1 MKKLKFPKIS
11 EKMKRRFLAGAFAVM
26 TIFVSVMAYLT
37 STERTTN
44 RFTIGDIKID
54 LVEPSFPGNADPD
67 NVPTNHRT
75 LDNNGS
81 FAYSNGGWK
90 RLDTE
95 PTETELINNA
105 KYVTNNG
112 TRITTT
118 KPNNLTGS
126 NDEPLTLLGIRIYSD
141 QEQWCAKNGDN
152 NYYTYVEGNEW
163 TPSDSDPTTVSPYW
177 TIDELSEVPTTA
189 QSFKVEGDNVTFYK
203 TVTGAADTDISYA
216 DANYILPGEL
226 IPKDPKI
233 VNTGKNEAI
242 VFMKVEVPTYTD
254 VTGVTRE
261 VFAFNLTGESIE
273 NGNYATNP
281 VLTKFSELTA
291 NQVINENW
299 IYLGK
304 ADDANLDTNVNGN
317 AQNDLHT
324 YIFGYKTILNP
335 EAPNEKIND
344 GVNKITGADHT
355 PTDYE
360 TTNLFKYVVLNPDLN
375 GVDPYEGNKFYQVTT
390 DSTSGQ
396 ITKAEPVLQDIKIH
410 AYGVQANFLRDNG
423 NDITTGNNMSKDTLT
438 KIWTVAGFGN
448 IVNDTIPPADG
459 HNKYGIP
466 NDQRDENYTNPKN
479 PWTNANGERIVDTS
493 KSVETLTVTYHYG
506 VSETA
511 SVTYKRL
518 TGATDWIGG
527 FEFVPNT
534 ASLSYYK
541 SLDMTEA
548 NKIENLDTY
557 VNSLPAGT
565 ADIWVS
571 GDDVTSITG
580 SVVSVTTKTVKFTK
594 GGAEYS
600 LEFTNLKLGDSNNY
614 ELTKGSGLP
623 QADDGKHWAVSG
635 DGTSNI
641 TNLEGLQSYL
651 NGLDDSTTTV
661 TLVQVDG

>member
-1 MKKLKFPKIS
+1 MKKLKFPKLT

-344 GVNKITGADHT
+344 GVNKITDTDHT

-410 AYGVQANFLRDNG
+410 AYGVQANFLRKDDTEI
-423 NDITTGNNMSKDTLT
+423 DIKTALDKTKLT
-438 KIWTVAGFGN
+438 NIWQAAGFGS
-448 IVNDTIPPADG
+448 IVNDTIPQADG